1 MRIVIP
7 GGLAAPDPVPQR
19 ELMRSLRAAWGG
31 RPGLP
36 ATRLMA
42 QAGAFVLR
50 TDTELLLKSR
60 RVVPRRLLD
69 EGFTFAHPAWDSAA
83 ADLVRRAR
91 THPRRSS

>member
-1 MRIVIP
+1 
-7 GGLAAPDPVPQR
+7 
-19 ELMRSLRAAWGG
+19 MRSLRAAWGG

-42 QAGAFVLR
+42 ELGAFALR

-69 EGFTFAHPAWDSAA
+69 AGFSFAHPTWHAAA
-83 ADLVRRAR
+83 ADLAAQARALR
-91 THPRRSS
+91 RRS